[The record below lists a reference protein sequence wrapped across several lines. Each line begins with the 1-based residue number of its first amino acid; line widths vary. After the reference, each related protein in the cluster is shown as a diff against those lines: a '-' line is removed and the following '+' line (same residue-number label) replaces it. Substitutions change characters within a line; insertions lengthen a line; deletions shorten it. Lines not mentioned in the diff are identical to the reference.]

1 MVTTTGVRS
10 AYTGVRNA
18 YTETSMQVVLCLPT
32 PLYFLETDL
41 FSTDIINWKI
51 IAISFATLILES
63 SRKWFVQLKEQNNEL

>member
-41 FSTDIINWKI
+41 FSTDIIN
-51 IAISFATLILES
+51 
-63 SRKWFVQLKEQNNEL
+63 